1 MAVLILIL
9 IGACAFLV
17 LQKYQVFDADGIH
30 LRLPGDENGP
40 APESAQPLPE
50 EDLVIDEKDPEVRE
64 LHGRTL
70 DAAALPEETFSALLD
85 GESPV
90 LAMKAANGTL
100 LFGNTEEPQRTWY
113 AKKLRVNMPLPRI
126 SCFADTQQAG
136 AGYGDGTDERQRQH
150 MERSGRQRLAQPL
163 CLGCYGV
170 FDGCGEGM
178 RRSWL
183 RGNRSG

>member
-1 MAVLILIL
+1 MATKGYQTYRGRMPRWKKALMAVLILIL

-70 DAAALPEETFSALLD
+70 MRLRCRKRHFLRFWTE
-85 GESPV
+85 
-90 LAMKAANGTL
+90 KAR
-100 LFGNTEEPQRTWY
+100 FWP
-113 AKKLRVNMPLPRI
+113 
-126 SCFADTQQAG
+126 
-136 AGYGDGTDERQRQH
+136 
-150 MERSGRQRLAQPL
+150 
-163 CLGCYGV
+163 
-170 FDGCGEGM
+170 
-178 RRSWL
+178 
-183 RGNRSG
+183 